1 MRRSSSSGKR
11 STTWI
16 AVLALLL
23 LHPERKLHVREI
35 ARLTGTTAGTLNK
48 ELARLHEA
56 ELLERERVGNQL
68 FYWANRAHPVY
79 AELAGILA
87 KTVGLADV
95 LVEALAPLAA
105 KVDVAFVFG
114 SIARGTATH
123 GSDVDILI
131 VGDVDFG
138 SVVDA
143 LHPVQQR
150 IGREINSKVDATSEY
165 SAKVAARDPFITEV
179 LSQPRIF
186 LIGNAHELGKLGR
199 RGPRGRHAVQA
210 DRARKRQGAF
220 SPAPS
225 ARSVMPG
232 RRP

>member
-1 MRRSSSSGKR
+1 MRATPRRPDVASLLFPGAYR
-11 STTWI
+11 R

-23 LHPERKLHVREI
+23 LHPERRLHVRAI

-48 ELARLHEA
+48 ELARLHDA

-68 FYWANRAHPVY
+68 FYWANRAHSVY
-79 AELAGILA
+79 SELAGILA

-95 LVEALAPLAA
+95 LVEALAPLAP
-105 KVDVAFVFG
+105 KIDVAFVFG
-114 SIARGTATH
+114 SMARGTATH

-143 LHPVQQR
+143 FYPVQQR
-150 IGREINSKVDATSEY
+150 IGREINSKVYAKREY
-165 SAKVAARDPFITEV
+165 SVKVAAKDPFITEV

-199 RGPRGRHAVQA
+199 SGPRNRHAVQA
-210 DRARKRQGAF
+210 DDR
-220 SPAPS
+220 APS
-225 ARSVMPG
+225 
-232 RRP
+232 RRRRAPDP